1 MNYQKIHD
9 LIIERAKMRQ
19 LEGYKERHHIIPRC
33 LGGTDDKTNLV
44 ELTAREHYIVHKLL
58 CELHPNNDKLFF
70 AYRMMAVMKNSKDNN
85 RNYSISSREFE
96 RIRLISNEKIGNQ
109 LRGRKLP
116 PRPKEVIEKQQLTRI
131 KNKYR
136 HSDETKQKMSDLAN
150 GRKFT
155 DEHRKNLSMALTN
168 NPKITGRAATEELEL
183 ERRRKIKES
192 WKKRKGDLND

>member
-183 ERRRKIKES
+183 VRRRKIKES